1 MEWEIEKIQRA
12 RVRSIKDN
20 PFKVEQV
27 TSPVLGNLEVINK
40 VGDQGRLVLLQ
51 VVRTL
56 NTFSQTCKLNVRDT
70 ALYLLENNNDTNQ
83 KRIRRGILKLI
94 EAEVIAKREGDT
106 YWVNKSVIWR

>member
-1 MEWEIEKIQRA
+1 MEWEIEKIQRT

-20 PFKVEQV
+20 PFKVGQV
-27 TSPVLGNLEVINK
+27 TSPVLGDLATINK

-51 VVRTL
+51 VIRTL

-70 ALYLLENNNDTNQ
+70 ALHLLENNNDTNQ

-94 EAEVIAKREGDT
+94 EAEVIAKKEGDT
-106 YWVNKSVIWR
+106 YWVNKAVIWR